1 MNALASSASAV
12 ALAAAVAALG
22 VFDPRSPLFGK
33 AIARGPR
40 DRRALYL
47 TFDDGPSPTATPR
60 ILDALDE
67 AEARAAFF
75 LVGDHARRFPALAR
89 AARDRGHEI
98 GNHTQRHRKLYYR
111 SPRFIDQELRQA
123 HESIL
128 DTTGIAPRCFRAPHG
143 LRSPLVHATARRM
156 RYDVVAWSFG
166 VWDTERPG
174 APEIRRRVRDRL
186 RPGAIVLLHDGDGAD
201 PRGDRSQTA
210 EALPGILADA
220 RDAGYEIRPLTELL
234 TSR

>member
-1 MNALASSASAV
+1 VNAIAGGLSAA
-12 ALAAAVAALG
+12 AAAAAVAAVG

-40 DRRALYL
+40 DARAVYL
-47 TFDDGPSPTATPR
+47 TFDDGPSPSATPR
-60 ILDALDE
+60 ILETLDQ
-67 AEARAAFF
+67 AGVPAAFF
-75 LVGDHARRFPALAR
+75 MVGEHVRRFPALAR

-111 SPRFIDQELRQA
+111 APRFIDQELRQA
-123 HESIL
+123 HESIV
-128 DTTGIAPRCFRAPHG
+128 DTVGVTPRCFRAPHG
-143 LRSPLVHATARRM
+143 LRSPFVHAAARRM
-156 RYDVVAWSFG
+156 GYDVIAWSFG

-186 RPGAIVLLHDGDGAD
+186 RPGAIVLLHDGDGRD
-201 PRGDRSQTA
+201 PDGDRSQTA
-210 EALPGILADA
+210 EALPGIIADA
-220 RDAGYEIRPLTELL
+220 RNAGYDLRPLAELL